1 MPRVI
6 AFDTETE
13 LIARGR
19 QVPSIVVL
27 SFAELDM
34 SVPRGQ
40 PPVLKSKGLISRHD
54 FLAWL
59 LPLLDDPDVILV
71 GASTAFDVL
80 VTSALWPNPDP
91 DAPAYN
97 EQVLGRWCRAYD
109 QGRVTDVLTR
119 QKLLDLAA
127 GCYRREQLPTG
138 HWLHHKYNLE
148 AVAWRLCRMRLNKG
162 GVGSSG
168 KSKKISTAL
177 TPDEQDELL
186 SNSSEDGDTEGDS
199 WRLRYAE
206 LKDVPIELWP
216 QAARD
221 YALDDAVAT
230 ALVWWEQESG
240 RPVARATTATATTAA
255 TATADGINIGSGSTD
270 ANGLGAALSNMT
282 ELAVRKGTL
291 TRGYPVEYS
300 GMRWSDAEAAYQAL
314 KEHSA
319 DATEHNDRLMA
330 KIISAKFQQHDR
342 ILRAVVQRGGAAWLK
357 RCSHF
362 VEAKTPQG
370 QAWEGRGE
378 QSRFIRNLIAGFKA
392 ATHQWCIEKAAI
404 HGPQPQLAPIAQGLS
419 SQLATPTAPPT
430 PNLVDVAGSLWK
442 RIYENFSA
450 NEDPLIDEHR
460 QARSALWLRA
470 MSAHGL
476 RTDGN
481 AVEKFATWVEGKYHE
496 ITQRLVVA
504 GLVRVEY
511 HLDKKALAEWVAAR
525 CRAMNTEDV
534 GTLKKALIH
543 LAGLLGEDDPDSA
556 VALCAANWLRIVRT
570 LRGVHRA
577 FHEATDESYAE
588 NGDTLEAALR
598 AETQQQFETLEKHG
612 LANRTYHRDTKAAAA
627 AMVVACERAGVNVPR
642 TESYDPGKH
651 TEFQCV
657 ALDKEACG
665 SVRDGDTDGALA
677 DYAELSHFGKMR
689 SADVPVLRGGVI
701 APIHTHFEELLE
713 TGRTGSSAPNVQNV
727 ARGDK
732 DRPGARECYIPRELI
747 WDASQGILVPSVMV
761 DSDYA
766 LGELHTLAQAC
777 LWLIGHSKLAEA
789 LQSGRDPHT
798 AMACEILGIPY
809 AMGKKLK
816 EAKDADFDNARNSG
830 KAINF
835 GKPGGL
841 GVETMRAY
849 GIRSYGVDLP
859 TRCGCP
865 DITLPSC
872 KCRTWEKLLK
882 LWESLWT
889 EMPAYFRWV
898 DAQRARV
905 VRSGAGSTLGGLGSG
920 KGGHGSGGKR
930 EQLYNIRQPFS
941 LRLRAGATYCSGCN
955 SVFQGL
961 LADVAKRAGW
971 YLFKACYLSPSVLL
985 SLNIR
990 LQEKPHSSRE
1000 EYELNIHQS
1009 APIYGCRPINFIHDQ
1024 FLVEAPETRGDAAA
1038 NVTGLLMDRAGEEIL
1053 PDVPVKCEPILA
1065 RRWSKRAGKVKDK
1078 EGRLL
1083 AWELDALKKP
1093 S

>member
-1 MPRVI
+1 MPRII

-19 QVPSIVVL
+19 QVPPIVVL

-34 SVPRGQ
+34 TVPSGQ
-40 PPVLKSKGLISRHD
+40 PPVFKSKGLISRHD
-54 FLAWL
+54 FLDWL
-59 LPLLDDPDVILV
+59 LPLLNDPDVILV

-109 QGRVTDVLTR
+109 QNRVTDVLTR

-162 GVGSSG
+162 GTG
-168 KSKKISTAL
+168 KKVSTAL
-177 TPDEQDELL
+177 TPEEQDELAAND
-186 SNSSEDGDTEGDS
+186 SGTDAASDS
-199 WRLRYAE
+199 WRLRYSE

-216 QAARD
+216 KEAQD

-240 RPVARATTATATTAA
+240 RPAATTPAATT

-282 ELAVRKGTL
+282 ELACRKGTL
-291 TRGYPVEYS
+291 ARSYPVEYS
-300 GMRWSDAEAAYQAL
+300 GIIWLDVEAAYQAL

-319 DATEHNDRLMA
+319 EATEHNDRLMA
-330 KIISAKFQQHDR
+330 KIISAKFKQHDR
-342 ILRAVVQRGGAAWLK
+342 ILRAVAQRGGAAWIK

-362 VEAKTPQG
+362 VEAKSPQG
-370 QAWEGRGE
+370 QAWEGRGT
-378 QSRFIRNLIAGFKA
+378 QSRFIRNLIAGFEDA
-392 ATHQWCIEKAAI
+392 SAGASVVAPSPHL
-404 HGPQPQLAPIAQGLS
+404 QLGAQGLS
-419 SQLATPTAPPT
+419 SHPLQPAPVPTT
-430 PNLVDVAGSLWK
+430 PNLVGVAGSLWK
-442 RIYENFSA
+442 RVYENFSA
-450 NEDPLIDEHR
+450 NEDPLLDEHR

-476 RTDGN
+476 RTDPN

-496 ITQRLVVA
+496 ITQRLVTA

-543 LAGLLGEDDPDSA
+543 LAELLGEDDPDSA
-556 VALCAANWLRIVRT
+556 VALCAANWLQIVRT
-570 LRGVHRA
+570 LRAGA
-577 FHEATDESYAE
+577 APTD
-588 NGDTLEAALR
+588 GDTLESAKHDIAR
-598 AETQQQFETLEKHG
+598 MQFETLEKHG

-627 AMVVACERAGVNVPR
+627 AMVAACERAGVNVPR

-689 SADVPVLRGGVI
+689 AADVPVLRGGVI

-732 DRPGARECYIPRELI
+732 DRPGARECYIPRELM
-747 WDASQGILVPSVMV
+747 WDAAQGILVPSVMV

-777 LWLIGHSKLAEA
+777 LWLLGHSKLAEA

-809 AMGKKLK
+809 EMGKKLK
-816 EAKDADFDNARNSG
+816 ELKDADFDNARNSG

-859 TRCGCP
+859 TRCACP

-898 DAQRARV
+898 DAQRAKVTRAV
-905 VRSGAGSTLGGLGSG
+905 VGGGGLGWGLGGGGG
-920 KGGHGSGGKR
+920 KGNTGKR

-941 LRLRAGATYCSGCN
+941 RRLRAGATYCSGCN

-990 LQEKPHSSRE
+990 LQDKPHKTRE
-1000 EYELNIHQS
+1000 EYELNIHQT

-1065 RRWSKRAGKVKDK
+1065 RRWSKRASKVKDK
-1078 EGRLL
+1078 EGKLL
-1083 AWELDALKKP
+1083 AWELDVLRKP
-1093 S
+1093 G

>member
-19 QVPSIVVL
+19 QVPPIVVL

-80 VTSALWPNPDP
+80 VTSALLPNPDP

-109 QGRVTDVLTR
+109 RGRVTDVLTR

-162 GVGSSG
+162 TGVGVGG
-168 KSKKISTAL
+168 KPKKISTAL
-177 TPDEQDELL
+177 TPDEQEELL
-186 SNSSEDGDTEGDS
+186 SNGSEDGNNEGDS
-199 WRLRYAE
+199 WRLRYSE

-230 ALVWWEQESG
+230 ALIWWEQELG
-240 RPVARATTATATTAA
+240 RPAARATTATTT
-255 TATADGINIGSGSTD
+255 TTADGINIGSGSTD

-291 TRGYPVEYS
+291 TRGYLVEYS
-300 GMRWSDAEAAYQAL
+300 GMRWSDVEAAYQAL
-314 KEHSA
+314 KQHSA
-319 DATEHNDRLMA
+319 EATEHNDRLMA

-342 ILRAVVQRGGAAWLK
+342 ILRAVGQRGGTAWLK
-357 RCSHF
+357 CCSHF
-362 VEAKTPQG
+362 VEAKSPQG

-378 QSRFIRNLIAGFKA
+378 QSRFIRNLIVGFES
-392 ATHQWCIEKAAI
+392 ATATVSPTNPVT
-404 HGPQPQLAPIAQGLS
+404 HGPQPLS
-419 SQLATPTAPPT
+419 TTPNTAPA
-430 PNLVDVAGSLWK
+430 PNLVGVAGSLWK
-442 RIYENFSA
+442 RVYENFSA
-450 NEDPLIDEHR
+450 SEDPLVDEHR
-460 QARSALWLRA
+460 QVRSALWLRA

-476 RTDGN
+476 RTDEN

-511 HLDKKALAEWVAAR
+511 HLDKKALAEWVSAR

-543 LAGLLGEDDPDSA
+543 LAGLLGEDDSDSA

-570 LRGVHRA
+570 LRA
-577 FHEATDESYAE
+577 SAAETDS
-588 NGDTLEAALR
+588 GDTLESAQHDAAR
-598 AETQQQFETLEKHG
+598 QQFETLKNHG

-627 AMVVACERAGVNVPR
+627 AMVAACERAGVNVPR
-642 TESYDPGKH
+642 TESYEPGKH

-747 WDASQGILVPSVMV
+747 WDAAQGVLVPSVMV

-809 AMGKKLK
+809 TMGKKLK

-905 VRSGAGSTLGGLGSG
+905 VRGVVGSALGGLGSG
-920 KGGHGSGGKR
+920 KGGRGGGSVKR

-985 SLNIR
+985 DLGIR

-1000 EYELNIHQS
+1000 EHELNIHQ
-1009 APIYGCRPINFIHDQ
+1009 ATPIYGCRPINFIHDQ

-1083 AWELDALKKP
+1083 AWELDVLARKA
-1093 S
+1093 

>member
-19 QVPSIVVL
+19 QVPPIVVL

-40 PPVLKSKGLISRHD
+40 PPVIKAKGLISRHD

-109 QGRVTDVLTR
+109 QNRVTDVLTR

-162 GVGSSG
+162 GSG
-168 KSKKISTAL
+168 KKISTAL
-177 TPDEQDELL
+177 TPEEQDELAAND
-186 SNSSEDGDTEGDS
+186 SGADAVSDS
-199 WRLRYAE
+199 WRLRYSE

-216 QAARD
+216 KEAQD

-240 RPVARATTATATTAA
+240 RPSAATPATTPTTV
-255 TATADGINIGSGSTD
+255 ADGINIGSGSTD

-282 ELAVRKGTL
+282 ELACRKGTL
-291 TRGYPVEYS
+291 ARSYPVEYS
-300 GMRWSDAEAAYQAL
+300 GIIWLDAEAAYQAL

-319 DATEHNDRLMA
+319 EATEHNDRLMA
-330 KIISAKFQQHDR
+330 KIIGAKFKQHDR
-342 ILRAVVQRGGAAWLK
+342 ILRAVAQRGGAAWIK

-362 VEAKTPQG
+362 VGAKSPQG
-370 QAWEGRGE
+370 QAWEGRGT
-378 QSRFIRNLIAGFKA
+378 QSRFIRNLLAGFE
-392 ATHQWCIEKAAI
+392 ATVGGAGLASTNVVTP
-404 HGPQPQLAPIAQGLS
+404 GPHPQTVAQGLS
-419 SQLATPTAPPT
+419 SHPLQPLATTPT
-430 PNLVDVAGSLWK
+430 PNLVGVAGSLWK
-442 RIYENFSA
+442 RVYENFST
-450 NEDPLIDEHR
+450 NEDPLLDEHR

-476 RTDGN
+476 RTDPN

-496 ITQRLVVA
+496 ITQRLVTA

-511 HLDKKALAEWVAAR
+511 HLDKKALAEWVTVR

-543 LAGLLGEDDPDSA
+543 LARLLGEDDPDSA
-556 VALCAANWLRIVRT
+556 VALCAANWLQIVRT
-570 LRGVHRA
+570 LRAVRA
-577 FHEATDESYAE
+577 ADAVPTE
-588 NGDTLEAALR
+588 GDTLESAKHDVTR
-598 AETQQQFETLEKHG
+598 MQFETLEKHG

-627 AMVVACERAGVNVPR
+627 AMVAACERAEVNVPR

-713 TGRTGSSAPNVQNV
+713 TGRTGRSAPNVQNV

-747 WDASQGILVPSVMV
+747 WDAAQGILVPSVLV

-777 LWLIGHSKLAEA
+777 LWLLGHSKLAEA

-809 AMGKKLK
+809 EMGKKLK
-816 EAKDADFDNARNSG
+816 ELKDADFDNARNSG

-859 TRCGCP
+859 TRCSCP

-905 VRSGAGSTLGGLGSG
+905 TRAVAGVGGSKLSGWLDGQGLG
-920 KGGHGSGGKR
+920 KGGGKGGKR

-941 LRLRAGATYCSGCN
+941 RRLRAGATYCSGCN

-985 SLNIR
+985 SLDIR
-990 LQEKPHSSRE
+990 LQDKPHKTRE
-1000 EYELNIHQS
+1000 EYELNIHQA

-1078 EGRLL
+1078 EGKLL
-1083 AWELDALKKP
+1083 AWELDVLRKP
-1093 S
+1093 G

>member
-19 QVPSIVVL
+19 QVPPIVVL

-34 SVPRGQ
+34 TIPRGQ

-54 FLAWL
+54 YLAWL

-80 VTSALWPNPDP
+80 VTSALYPNPDP

-109 QGRVTDVLTR
+109 QNRVTDVLTR

-162 GVGSSG
+162 GTG
-168 KSKKISTAL
+168 KKISTAL
-177 TPDEQDELL
+177 TPEEQDELAA
-186 SNSSEDGDTEGDS
+186 NDSSTDAVGDS
-199 WRLRYAE
+199 WRLRYSE

-216 QAARD
+216 KEAQD

-230 ALVWWEQESG
+230 AFTWWEQESG
-240 RPVARATTATATTAA
+240 RPTAVTPAAITPA
-255 TATADGINIGSGSTD
+255 TATADGINISSGSTD

-282 ELAVRKGTL
+282 ELACRKGTL
-291 TRGYPVEYS
+291 TRSYPVEYS
-300 GMRWSDAEAAYQAL
+300 GIIWLDAEAAYQAL

-319 DATEHNDRLMA
+319 EATEHNDRLMS
-330 KIISAKFQQHDR
+330 KIISAKFKQHDR
-342 ILRAVVQRGGAAWLK
+342 ILRAVAQRGGAAWIK

-362 VEAKTPQG
+362 VEAKSPQV
-370 QAWEGRGE
+370 QAWEGRGT
-378 QSRFIRNLIAGFKA
+378 QSRFIRNLIAGFEDA
-392 ATHQWCIEKAAI
+392 FASVSIATPGLH
-404 HGPQPQLAPIAQGLS
+404 PSTSAQGLS
-419 SQLATPTAPPT
+419 SHTTAPTT
-430 PNLVDVAGSLWK
+430 PNLVGVAGSLWK
-442 RIYENFSA
+442 RVYENFSA
-450 NEDPLIDEHR
+450 NEDPLLDEHR

-476 RTDGN
+476 RTDPN
-481 AVEKFATWVEGKYHE
+481 AVERFASWVEGKYHE
-496 ITQRLVVA
+496 ITQRLVTA

-511 HLDKKALAEWVAAR
+511 HLDKKVLAEWVTAR

-556 VALCAANWLRIVRT
+556 VVLCAANWLQIVRT
-570 LRGVHRA
+570 LRGA
-577 FHEATDESYAE
+577 HEPRNGD
-588 NGDTLEAALR
+588 GDTLESAKHDVAR
-598 AETQQQFETLEKHG
+598 MQFETLEKHG

-627 AMVVACERAGVNVPR
+627 AMVAACERAGVNVPR

-732 DRPGARECYIPRELI
+732 DRPGARECYIPRELM
-747 WDASQGILVPSVMV
+747 WDAAQGILVPSVMV

-766 LGELHTLAQAC
+766 LGELHTLGQAC
-777 LWLIGHSKLAEA
+777 LWLLGHSKLAEA

-809 AMGKKLK
+809 EMGKKLK
-816 EAKDADFDNARNSG
+816 ELKDADFDNARNSG

-859 TRCGCP
+859 TRCACP

-898 DAQRARV
+898 DAQRAKVTRAV
-905 VRSGAGSTLGGLGSG
+905 GGKLSGWLDGQGLGKGSG
-920 KGGHGSGGKR
+920 KSTKR

-941 LRLRAGATYCSGCN
+941 RRLRAGATYCSGCN

-990 LQEKPHSSRE
+990 LQDKPHKTRE
-1000 EYELNIHQS
+1000 EYELNIHQA

-1083 AWELDALKKP
+1083 AWELDALARKA
-1093 S
+1093 

>member
-19 QVPSIVVL
+19 QVPPIVVL

-34 SVPRGQ
+34 TVPRGQ
-40 PPVLKSKGLISRHD
+40 PPVLKSKGLISRQD
-54 FLAWL
+54 YLAWL
-59 LPLLDDPDVILV
+59 LPLLDDPDVILI

-109 QGRVTDVLTR
+109 QNRVTDVLTR

-162 GVGSSG
+162 GTG
-168 KSKKISTAL
+168 KKISTAL
-177 TPDEQDELL
+177 TPEEQDEL
-186 SNSSEDGDTEGDS
+186 SANDSSTDAVEDS
-199 WRLRYAE
+199 WRLRYSE

-216 QAARD
+216 KEAQD

-230 ALVWWEQESG
+230 AFTWWEQESG
-240 RPVARATTATATTAA
+240 RPTAVTPAA
-255 TATADGINIGSGSTD
+255 ITPATADGINISSGSTD

-282 ELAVRKGTL
+282 ELACRKGTL
-291 TRGYPVEYS
+291 TRSYPVEYS
-300 GMRWSDAEAAYQAL
+300 GIIWLDAEAAYQAL

-319 DATEHNDRLMA
+319 EATEHNDRLMS
-330 KIISAKFQQHDR
+330 KIISAKFKQHER
-342 ILRAVVQRGGAAWLK
+342 ILRAVAQRGGAAWIK

-362 VEAKTPQG
+362 VEAKSPQV
-370 QAWEGRGE
+370 QAWEGRGT
-378 QSRFIRNLIAGFKA
+378 QSRFIRNLLAGFEDA
-392 ATHQWCIEKAAI
+392 HAGSTAGVAPP
-404 HGPQPQLAPIAQGLS
+404 GPHPSSGTQGLS
-419 SQLATPTAPPT
+419 SHLRQPSPVPAS
-430 PNLVDVAGSLWK
+430 PNLVGVAGSLWK
-442 RIYENFSA
+442 RVYENFSA

-476 RTDGN
+476 RTDPN
-481 AVEKFATWVEGKYHE
+481 AVERFASWVEGKYHE
-496 ITQRLVVA
+496 ITQRLVTA

-511 HLDKKALAEWVAAR
+511 HLDKKALAEWVTAR

-556 VALCAANWLRIVRT
+556 VALCAANWLQIVRT
-570 LRGVHRA
+570 LRGA
-577 FHEATDESYAE
+577 HEPRNGD
-588 NGDTLEAALR
+588 GDTLESAKHDVAR
-598 AETQQQFETLEKHG
+598 MQFETLEKHG

-627 AMVVACERAGVNVPR
+627 AMVAACERAGVNVPR
-642 TESYDPGKH
+642 TESYDPNKH

-732 DRPGARECYIPRELI
+732 DRPGARECYIPRELM
-747 WDASQGILVPSVMV
+747 WDAAQGILVPSVMV

-766 LGELHTLAQAC
+766 LGELHTLGQAC

-809 AMGKKLK
+809 EMGKKLK
-816 EAKDADFDNARNSG
+816 ELKDADFDNARNSG

-859 TRCGCP
+859 TRCACP

-898 DAQRARV
+898 DAQRAKVTRAV
-905 VRSGAGSTLGGLGSG
+905 VSGIGRGLGGGGSKGST
-920 KGGHGSGGKR
+920 GKR

-941 LRLRAGATYCSGCN
+941 RRLRAGATYCSGCN

-985 SLNIR
+985 SLDIR
-990 LQEKPHSSRE
+990 LQDKPHKTRE
-1000 EYELNIHQS
+1000 EYELNILQAS
-1009 APIYGCRPINFIHDQ
+1009 PIYGCRPINFIHDQ

-1038 NVTGLLMDRAGEEIL
+1038 DVTGLLMDRAGEEIF

-1083 AWELDALKKP
+1083 AWELDVLKKP
-1093 S
+1093 G

>member
-19 QVPSIVVL
+19 QVPPIVVL

-34 SVPRGQ
+34 TIPRGQ
-40 PPVLKSKGLISRHD
+40 PPVLKSKGLISRHNY
-54 FLAWL
+54 LAWL
-59 LPLLDDPDVILV
+59 LPLLDDPDVILI

-109 QGRVTDVLTR
+109 QNRVTDVLTR

-162 GVGSSG
+162 STG
-168 KSKKISTAL
+168 KKVSTAL
-177 TPDEQDELL
+177 TPEEQDELAAND
-186 SNSSEDGDTEGDS
+186 SGVDAVGDS
-199 WRLRYAE
+199 WRLRYSE

-216 QAARD
+216 KEAQD

-230 ALVWWEQESG
+230 AFTWWEQESG
-240 RPVARATTATATTAA
+240 RPTAVTPAAITPA
-255 TATADGINIGSGSTD
+255 TATADGINISSGSTD

-282 ELAVRKGTL
+282 ELACRKGTL
-291 TRGYPVEYS
+291 TRSYPVEYS
-300 GMRWSDAEAAYQAL
+300 GIIWLDAEAAYQAL

-319 DATEHNDRLMA
+319 EATEHNDRLMS
-330 KIISAKFQQHDR
+330 KIISAKFKQHER
-342 ILRAVVQRGGAAWLK
+342 ILRAVAQRGGAAWIK

-362 VEAKTPQG
+362 VEAKSPQG
-370 QAWEGRGE
+370 QAWEGRGT
-378 QSRFIRNLIAGFKA
+378 QSRFIRNLLAGFEEA
-392 ATHQWCIEKAAI
+392 YAGSTVGVTPPSPHLSS
-404 HGPQPQLAPIAQGLS
+404 GAQGLS
-419 SQLATPTAPPT
+419 SHTTAPTT
-430 PNLVDVAGSLWK
+430 PNLVGVAGSLWK
-442 RIYENFSA
+442 RVYENFSA
-450 NEDPLIDEHR
+450 NEDPLLDEHR

-476 RTDGN
+476 RTDPN
-481 AVEKFATWVEGKYHE
+481 AVERFASWVEGKYHE
-496 ITQRLVVA
+496 ITQRLVTA

-511 HLDKKALAEWVAAR
+511 HLDKKTLAEWVTAR

-556 VALCAANWLRIVRT
+556 VALCAANWLQIVRT
-570 LRGVHRA
+570 LRAGTA
-577 FHEATDESYAE
+577 STNGD
-588 NGDTLEAALR
+588 GDTLESAKHDVAR
-598 AETQQQFETLEKHG
+598 MQFETLEKHG
-612 LANRTYHRDTKAAAA
+612 IANRTYHRDTKAAAA
-627 AMVVACERAGVNVPR
+627 AMVAACERAGVNVPR

-732 DRPGARECYIPRELI
+732 DRPGARECYIPRELM
-747 WDASQGILVPSVMV
+747 WDAAQGILVPSVMV

-766 LGELHTLAQAC
+766 LGELHTLGQAC
-777 LWLIGHSKLAEA
+777 LWLLGHSKLAEA

-809 AMGKKLK
+809 EMGKKLK
-816 EAKDADFDNARNSG
+816 ELKDADFDNARNSG

-859 TRCGCP
+859 TRCACP

-898 DAQRARV
+898 DAQRAKVTRAV
-905 VRSGAGSTLGGLGSG
+905 AGGWLDGQGLG
-920 KGGHGSGGKR
+920 KGGGKSTKR

-941 LRLRAGATYCSGCN
+941 RRLRAGATYCSGCN

-971 YLFKACYLSPSVLL
+971 YLFKACYLSPSMLL
-985 SLNIR
+985 NLNIR
-990 LQEKPHSSRE
+990 LQDKPHKTQE
-1000 EYELNIHQS
+1000 EYELNIHQA

-1083 AWELDALKKP
+1083 AWELDALAR
-1093 S
+1093 SR

>member
-19 QVPSIVVL
+19 QVPPIVVL

-34 SVPRGQ
+34 TIPRGQ
-40 PPVLKSKGLISRHD
+40 PPVLKSKGLISRHNY
-54 FLAWL
+54 LAWL
-59 LPLLDDPDVILV
+59 LPLLDDPDVILI

-109 QGRVTDVLTR
+109 QNRVTDVLTR

-162 GVGSSG
+162 STG
-168 KSKKISTAL
+168 KKVSTAL
-177 TPDEQDELL
+177 TPEEQDELAAND
-186 SNSSEDGDTEGDS
+186 SGVDAVGDS
-199 WRLRYAE
+199 WRLRYSE

-216 QAARD
+216 KEAQD

-230 ALVWWEQESG
+230 AFTWWEQESG
-240 RPVARATTATATTAA
+240 RPTAVTPAAITPA
-255 TATADGINIGSGSTD
+255 TATADGINISSGSTD

-282 ELAVRKGTL
+282 ELACRKGTL
-291 TRGYPVEYS
+291 TRSYPVEYS
-300 GMRWSDAEAAYQAL
+300 GIIWLDAEAAYQAL

-319 DATEHNDRLMA
+319 EATEHNDRLMS
-330 KIISAKFQQHDR
+330 KIISAKFKQHDR
-342 ILRAVVQRGGAAWLK
+342 ILRAVAQRGGAAWIK

-362 VEAKTPQG
+362 VEAKSPQG
-370 QAWEGRGE
+370 QAWEGRGT
-378 QSRFIRNLIAGFKA
+378 QSRFIRNLLAGFEEA
-392 ATHQWCIEKAAI
+392 YAGSTVGVTPPSPHLSS
-404 HGPQPQLAPIAQGLS
+404 GAQGLS
-419 SQLATPTAPPT
+419 SHTTAPTT
-430 PNLVDVAGSLWK
+430 PNLVGVAGSLWK
-442 RIYENFSA
+442 RVYENFSA
-450 NEDPLIDEHR
+450 NEDPLLDEHR

-476 RTDGN
+476 RTDPN
-481 AVEKFATWVEGKYHE
+481 AVERFASWVEGKYHE
-496 ITQRLVVA
+496 ITQRLVTA

-511 HLDKKALAEWVAAR
+511 HLDKKTLAEWVTAR

-556 VALCAANWLRIVRT
+556 VALCAANWLQIVRT
-570 LRGVHRA
+570 LRAGTA
-577 FHEATDESYAE
+577 STNGD
-588 NGDTLEAALR
+588 GDTLESAKHDVAR
-598 AETQQQFETLEKHG
+598 MQFETLEKHG

-627 AMVVACERAGVNVPR
+627 AMVAACERAGVNVPR

-732 DRPGARECYIPRELI
+732 DRPGARECYIPRELM
-747 WDASQGILVPSVMV
+747 WDAAQGILVPSVMV

-766 LGELHTLAQAC
+766 LGELHTLGQAC

-809 AMGKKLK
+809 EMGKKLK
-816 EAKDADFDNARNSG
+816 ELKDADFDNARNSG

-859 TRCGCP
+859 TRCACP

-898 DAQRARV
+898 DAQRAKV
-905 VRSGAGSTLGGLGSG
+905 GGLGRGLGGG
-920 KGGHGSGGKR
+920 KGTGKR

-941 LRLRAGATYCSGCN
+941 RRLRAGATYCSGCN

-971 YLFKACYLSPSVLL
+971 YLFKACYLSPSMLL
-985 SLNIR
+985 NLNIR
-990 LQEKPHSSRE
+990 LQDKPHKTQE
-1000 EYELNIHQS
+1000 EYELNIHQA

-1083 AWELDALKKP
+1083 AWELDALAR
-1093 S
+1093 SR